1 MAMPPFLA
9 AATNPL
15 MAALQGG
22 GPPAFGG
29 AAPPFEEAEL
39 DLIRRQAEEA
49 KRAGSP
55 INDWPRVGAN
65 SQALAD
71 LYSGYHGGRTRG
83 EVAQG
88 VGVPATPTPK
98 VGVGTTLYRADPG
111 TRQFTFRGGD
121 PTGDPSG
128 YLAGQIAAA
137 QGAGGTPENSPQVYN
152 MVGQQTAQQDATAKL
167 AHAKAEQ
174 LKAEALMGQTDYV
187 RSGDAHTRAMQMM
200 ALEKGQLSPMA
211 LEALKIP
218 QPGDALAAEL
228 KIPQGDLSQAMAFAR
243 GQGITSAPP
252 DTPWG
257 KAIGSLYGPQL
268 QYIAQGQNPYKWGN
282 PDLEQ
287 TRSFLGMPGAGTAQ
301 VSPAAQ
307 TVPGANPG
315 VLRNTAPMARPG
327 LRLGTTGQMLGIPGD
342 TTLPSPDFTSTGQML
357 GLGAWKPLATDA
369 WKQITQPA
377 KKKRQL
383 ASRQPA
389 LPRIQ

>member
-1 MAMPPFLA
+1 MSMATALYRGA
-9 AATNPL
+9 NPL

-22 GPPAFGG
+22 GPPSFGT
-29 AAPPFEEAEL
+29 AAPPFEQAEL

-71 LYSGYHGGRTRG
+71 LYSGYHGGRSRG

-88 VGVPATPTPK
+88 VGVPVGPASR

-174 LKAEALMGQTDYV
+174 LKGEALMGQTDYV

-218 QPGDALAAEL
+218 QPGEALAAEL
-228 KIPQGDLSQAMAFAR
+228 KIPQGDLGQAMAFAR

-287 TRSFLGMPGAGTAQ
+287 TRTFLGMPGAGTTQ
-301 VSPAAQ
+301 IPPVTQTAA
-307 TVPGANPG
+307 GANPG

-342 TTLPSPDFTSTGQML
+342 TTLPNPDFTTTGQML
-357 GLGAWKPLATDA
+357 GIGAWGPAMTDA
-369 WKQITQPA
+369 WRGLTQP
-377 KKKRQL
+377 KRKRQL
-383 ASRQPA
+383 AARQPA
-389 LPRIQ
+389 LPRLQ